1 VTDAWRVATVFVS
14 WARVETVG
22 AVGAL
27 MLRSVSFGYSP
38 KLKDG
43 MEGVTGGVE
52 VDGGGL
58 EPKDGGRQIVAVVG
72 SALSPFF
79 SPLQADWGVLN

>member
-1 VTDAWRVATVFVS
+1 MDVWRVATVFVS

-43 MEGVTGGVE
+43 IEGVTGGVE
-52 VDGGGL
+52 VDGRGL
-58 EPKDGGRQIVAVVG
+58 EPKNGGRRIVTVVG
-72 SALSPFF
+72 SALPPLF
-79 SPLQADWGVLN
+79 SPLQAGWGVLN